1 MSAADKPRSAGAR
14 RPLAS
19 PDPSAIPSPGVSP
32 VLSASSPR
40 PLRLAALLAALLAAR
55 PASAH
60 EFRPAVL
67 VLDESE
73 GGRLDGRLELP
84 PEPDARDLVVELPA
98 HCRPLPAPPGRLRAD
113 CGPDG
118 VRGELVVRNLDRGEL
133 IVRLRRH
140 GAGLQTMVVRPGEDT
155 IPLAPVEGPPPG
167 YLPLGVEHILGGA
180 DHLLFVAGLA
190 LLVRPALRLAG
201 ALTAFTAAH
210 SLTLALAAL
219 GLLALPQP
227 PVEACIAVSLILLAR
242 ALARRERPSA
252 AAAWRLAA
260 ACGLLHGLG
269 FAGALADIGLPR
281 DAAVPALLAFNAG
294 VELGQLLAAAVV
306 LALAALARRALAAA
320 PARLAAPL
328 SALPALALGGLAVAW
343 TLERVLAFWSP
354 A

>member
-1 MSAADKPRSAGAR
+1 MSAS
-14 RPLAS
+14 LH
-19 PDPSAIPSPGVSP
+19 P
-32 VLSASSPR
+32 V
-40 PLRLAALLAALLAAR
+40 LAALLVLAPR
-55 PASAH
+55 PAGAH

-67 VLDESE
+67 VLDELAL
-73 GGRLDGRLELP
+73 GQIDGRLELP
-84 PEPDARDLVVELPA
+84 AEPAAQALAVELPA

-118 VRGELVVRNLDRGEL
+118 LRGELVVRGLARGEL

-140 GAGLQTMVVRPGEDT
+140 GSGLQTMVVRPGDAVV
-155 IPLAPVEGPPPG
+155 PLAAVDGPPPG
-167 YLPLGVEHILGGA
+167 YLALGVEHILAGA

-219 GLLALPQP
+219 GLLVLPQA

-242 ALARRERPSA
+242 ALARHERPSA

-294 VELGQLLAAAVV
+294 VELGQLLVAALV
-306 LALAALARRALAAA
+306 LALAALARPAAA
-320 PARLAAPL
+320 RLPARPRAVL

>member
-1 MSAADKPRSAGAR
+1 
-14 RPLAS
+14 
-19 PDPSAIPSPGVSP
+19 
-32 VLSASSPR
+32 
-40 PLRLAALLAALLAAR
+40 
-55 PASAH
+55 
-60 EFRPAVL
+60 
-67 VLDESE
+67 
-73 GGRLDGRLELP
+73 
-84 PEPDARDLVVELPA
+84 
-98 HCRPLPAPPGRLRAD
+98 
-113 CGPDG
+113 
-118 VRGELVVRNLDRGEL
+118 
-133 IVRLRRH
+133 
-140 GAGLQTMVVRPGEDT
+140 MVVRPGEDT

>member
-1 MSAADKPRSAGAR
+1 MSAADTPRSAGAR
-14 RPLAS
+14 RLAS
-19 PDPSAIPSPGVSP
+19 PVPSAIPSPGASP

-84 PEPDARDLVVELPA
+84 PEPDARDLVVELPS
-98 HCRPLPAPPGRLRAD
+98 HCRPLPAPPSRLRAD

-118 VRGELVVRNLDRGEL
+118 LRGELVVRNLDRGEL

-140 GAGLQTMVVRPGEDT
+140 GAGLQTMVVRPGEET
-155 IPLAPVEGPPPG
+155 VPLAPVEGPPPG
-167 YLPLGVEHILGGA
+167 YLALGVEHILGGA

-219 GLLALPQP
+219 GLLVLPQP

-306 LALAALARRALAAA
+306 LALAALARRALAAS

>member
-1 MSAADKPRSAGAR
+1 
-14 RPLAS
+14 
-19 PDPSAIPSPGVSP
+19 
-32 VLSASSPR
+32 
-40 PLRLAALLAALLAAR
+40 
-55 PASAH
+55 
-60 EFRPAVL
+60 
-67 VLDESE
+67 
-73 GGRLDGRLELP
+73 
-84 PEPDARDLVVELPA
+84 
-98 HCRPLPAPPGRLRAD
+98 
-113 CGPDG
+113 
-118 VRGELVVRNLDRGEL
+118 
-133 IVRLRRH
+133 
-140 GAGLQTMVVRPGEDT
+140 MVVRPGQHT
-155 IPLAPVEGPPPG
+155 VPLAPVEGPPPG
-167 YLPLGVEHILGGA
+167 YLALGVEHILGGA

-219 GLLALPQP
+219 GLLVLPQP

-242 ALARRERPSA
+242 ALALGERPSA

-306 LALAALARRALAAA
+306 LGLAALARAALAAL
-320 PARLAAPL
+320 PARARAPL

-343 TLERVLAFWSP
+343 TLGRVLAFWSP